1 MRKFII
7 SSKYFFILLT
17 VAFVVIPVIY
27 SFQYDYMTTMQILK
41 KFWYC
46 YIMAGIFFCVILFFI
61 TMENDY

>member
-27 SFQYDYMTTMQILK
+27 SFRHNDMTTMQVLK
-41 KFWYC
+41 KCWYF
-46 YIMAGIFFCVILFFI
+46 YLIAVVSFLSAAFLKVI
-61 TMENDY
+61 EEDY